1 MEELGEPGP
10 FKDPVKWLL
19 GRKLLLDL
27 RWVIFTGVLGD
38 RWGGVDWMT
47 ATTHEELS
55 DGDELWFDYLADTG
69 DGQWATYRA
78 AYGCLS
84 DLWLTG
90 AERVVESHEDG
101 AKRLPRGQFLLI
113 GSDLAYPTAN
123 LETLRERL
131 ATPFRWAQRALAGRP
146 SAERPARLY
155 AIPGNHDYYDALRGF
170 SRLVRK
176 PGHDVESLLVGG
188 FSSEQQSSYFAIR
201 LPFGWWLFAVDAQ
214 KGRID
219 ARQRA
224 FFHGIME
231 DQRGRGQRVEK
242 LIVATPE
249 PTTAFGRLAREG
261 GEGEEGDE
269 IVETLKAIQVE
280 VPFVKGGKL
289 DRERCRLDL
298 SGNFH
303 HYARYWG
310 PPSAG
315 EDERRPDRSESYASV
330 QSGLGG
336 AFLHPSHTRLG
347 DEAPAALYP
356 SIEASRERTNRA
368 LLDPFTMILTGNV
381 WFAGALVAV
390 ILWIAARTPGTQEL
404 IEGLL
409 SALGHVSRAGALVGA
424 AGASPWTGAFA
435 FFIAVATAAIAVG
448 AARSVRWVQWSD
460 WSDPRL
466 ARRIGLP
473 PLLACAALGLPLSVV
488 TARAPEPDGVFT
500 SVALLLFLFA
510 HALTLY
516 VGVASGQLFSERAGR
531 WSGLASPVGVSLSL
545 GVFGSAWAAIHRFGQ
560 QPAAVIGVHW
570 AFAAVFLLGAL
581 GLPLF
586 AWSAGASGRGWPA
599 RVGFLALGVLHAAL
613 QLGTPLSWVRSGSPV
628 GMLVAIGVVGVGA
641 LIGLRVTRAGG
652 DRPLVW
658 TALWGIAG
666 ALVLSMPFVF
676 PAEVARNDWSR
687 LVLLAPVGA
696 LFSAI
701 WFGWYLVVS
710 LAFNGHNNEAGSAA
724 RIDRF
729 VEFVRIRLTEGGLE
743 AFVIAIEGDRRAPKK
758 LRFKLVDRF
767 KLSPAQAP
775 ARDGEA
781 SR

>member
-1 MEELGEPGP
+1 MEELREPGP

-78 AYGCLS
+78 ATGCLS

-90 AERVVESHEDG
+90 AERVLDMEEDG

-131 ATPFRWAQRALAGRP
+131 EIPFRWAQRALTGRP
-146 SAERPARLY
+146 SVERPSRLY

-170 SRLVRK
+170 SRVVRK

-188 FSSEQQSSYFAIR
+188 FSSEQQSSYFTIR

-224 FFHGIME
+224 FFNGVIDE
-231 DQRGRGQRVEK
+231 QRARGQPVEK

-249 PTTAFGRLAREG
+249 PTTAFGRLARER
-261 GEGEEGDE
+261 GEGEEGGDE
-269 IVETLKAIQVE
+269 IVQTLTAIQVE

-289 DRERCRLDL
+289 ERERCRLDL

-310 PPSAG
+310 PPAKG

-356 SIEASRERTNRA
+356 AVEVSRERTNRA
-368 LLDPFTMILTGNV
+368 LLDPFTMMLTGNV

-404 IEGLL
+404 IEALL
-409 SALGHVSRAGALVGA
+409 SALGHLPRAGALVDA

-435 FFIAVATAAIAVG
+435 FVIAVATAVLAVG
-448 AARSVRWVQWSD
+448 AAWSVRWVQWSD
-460 WSDPRL
+460 TRL
-466 ARRIGLP
+466 ARRLGAP
-473 PLLACAALGLPLSVV
+473 PLLACAALGLSLWVV
-488 TARAPEPDGVFT
+488 VARAPGPHGVFS
-500 SVALLLFLFA
+500 SVALLLFLLA

-516 VGVASGQLFSERAGR
+516 VGVASGQLFSDRAGR
-531 WSGLASPVGVSLSL
+531 WTGLASPVGVLLSL
-545 GVFGSAWAAIHRFGQ
+545 GVFGSAWAAIHCFGQ
-560 QPAAVIGVHW
+560 QPVALVGVHW
-570 AFAAVFLLGAL
+570 AFAAVVLLGVL

-586 AWSAGASGRGWPA
+586 AWSAGASRRRWPA
-599 RVGFLALGVLHAAL
+599 RVGFLALGLLHAAL

-628 GMLVAIGVVGVGA
+628 GVLAAIGVAGVGA

-658 TALWGIAG
+658 TALWVVTGS
-666 ALVLSMPFVF
+666 LVLSMPFVF

-724 RIDRF
+724 RIDQF
-729 VEFVRIRLTEGGLE
+729 VEFVRIRLTAGGLE
-743 AFVIAIEGDRRAPKK
+743 AYVIAIEGDRRAPRK

-767 KLSPAQAP
+767 KLIPQRAP
-775 ARDGEA
+775 ARDGG
-781 SR
+781 SSPL